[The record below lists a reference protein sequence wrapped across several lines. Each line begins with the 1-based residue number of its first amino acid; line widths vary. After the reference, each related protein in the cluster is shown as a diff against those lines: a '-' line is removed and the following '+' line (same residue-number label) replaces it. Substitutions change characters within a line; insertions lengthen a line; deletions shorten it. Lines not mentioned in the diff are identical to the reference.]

1 MRRPLVLLLLSIL
14 IGAAINIPIA
24 MQFLHSR
31 TAPRAPTLVNDIGA
45 LAATHEWPATTPH
58 DIPWPAPTQ
67 WQLEGSFGYRNFQV
81 YGWEGTRSNPTDRVQ
96 MQVER
101 MGWPLPVLERVQM
114 WWPWDDTKWA
124 TTSEPDP
131 ALQLAWSGV
140 ILNPILFGVTL
151 WLVLIVPFVVFFG
164 LRKRRRSK
172 RNECIKCGY
181 PRGSSD
187 TCSECGFKFES
198 PSLKTPPTIS

>member
-1 MRRPLVLLLLSIL
+1 
-14 IGAAINIPIA
+14 

-31 TAPRAPTLVNDIGA
+31 TAPRAPTLVNHFGPK
-45 LAATHEWPATTPH
+45 AASQDWPATTPH
-58 DIPWPAPTQ
+58 DIPWPTPKQ

-81 YGWEGTRSNPTDRVQ
+81 YGWEGTRSNPTDSVQ

-114 WWPWDDTKWA
+114 WWPWNDPKWA
-124 TTSEPDP
+124 TNSESDP
-131 ALQLAWSGV
+131 ALQLAWSGI

-151 WLVLIVPFVVFFG
+151 WLVLILPFVVFFG
-164 LRKRRRSK
+164 LRKRRRST

-181 PRGSSD
+181 PRGSSER
-187 TCSECGFKFES
+187 CSECGFKFGS
-198 PSLKTPPTIS
+198 PSLKTSPTIS